1 MPVTYK
7 IDAANSLIRTKC
19 SGLVP
24 VEEVL
29 GHFQTLEKD
38 PECPR
43 VADVLLDLR
52 EMLTNPKSHE
62 IRDVALE
69 IKRVRPRV
77 EFRMLAIVAS
87 GDALFGMMRMFEVFV
102 EDYFR
107 ETQAFRSMAEA
118 EAWLLSKREG
128 KSPIGASG

>member
-43 VADVLLDLR
+43 IADVLLDLR

-69 IKRVRPRV
+69 IKRVRHSV
-77 EFRMLAIVAS
+77 EFRTCAIVAS
-87 GDALFGMMRMFEVFV
+87 SDALFGMMRMFEVFV
-102 EDYFR
+102 EDYFH
-107 ETQAFRSMAEA
+107 ETQAFRSMSEA

-128 KSPIGASG
+128 KSPVGASG